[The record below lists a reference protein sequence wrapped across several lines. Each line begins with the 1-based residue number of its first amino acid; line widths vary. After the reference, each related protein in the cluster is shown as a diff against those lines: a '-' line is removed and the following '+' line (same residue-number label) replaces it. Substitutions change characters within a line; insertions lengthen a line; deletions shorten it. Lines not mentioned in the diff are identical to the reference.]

1 MTRLLFLLTC
11 SGLAVLMA
19 PLAAQRPGAPAEA
32 VSSVVQTTV
41 PKVAVLR
48 YGSFSMAEGMPG
60 MTATT
65 FAAQM
70 LYLKEQGLTPI
81 SLQQFIDWKQGRTT
95 LPERSVLI
103 TLDEADASAYAV
115 AFPVLKGHGFPFA
128 IFADGRSFQS
138 GNAMLGVDKLLE
150 MQQAGA
156 AVGSHSVSRP
166 LAHDWVFAE
175 QSGPDAAQKMA
186 ERELGLQ
193 AQRITSVFGSCEAF
207 SYPRGYANA
216 NMVENLAIYGY
227 KIAFGLRPGKVQQD
241 EPSFLLNRYMVNDM
255 PGFARAVNFGDAGED
270 EKVLQQVWAT
280 SSGLQ
285 PVSRP
290 AEVQSPENAAAIF
303 PAFSENLAATAAE
316 QPPLPPAVE
325 PLAGETQ
332 QQADGKAAPIPPPVV
347 EEPAPMPELK
357 DPVLTPRPVSTK
369 PAAGTLVRKEGTGDW
384 VSKDFP
390 QPVVPRTETRVAVLG
405 YHNFSNTKPVSEMLM
420 RTSEFCQQMQYIK
433 DAGLTVITMQDFLDW
448 LLGDR
453 CLPARCVLIT
463 IDDGWR
469 SVYTDA
475 YPVLKAYG
483 YPFTLYLYTT
493 YLSGRGQSMTQDMVR
508 EMMASG
514 ATIGSHSTTHLYP
527 SQWKRYAED
536 SPEYAAQLKQEFT
549 DSIAELK
556 TMFTHCSTYC
566 YPGGYHTPPMIA
578 CLQEQGIGAAFTVL
592 EKKVTT
598 LEDPMQV
605 HRYMVFGTD
614 PRIFRRAVNFDDVP
628 GIKPTAQGIT
638 EARARAKA
646 FFPSAFEDVVQAA
659 PKPAEGKVELGPI
672 TAPAEQAAPKVH
684 LEDIPAPIYTNP
696 YP

>member
-1 MTRLLFLLTC
+1 MTRFFSLL
-11 SGLAVLMA
+11 SVSALAVFMA
-19 PLAAQRPGAPAEA
+19 PLGAQQPDAPAESAPAEA
-32 VSSVVQTTV
+32 QASV

-48 YGSFSMAEGMPG
+48 YGTFSMAEGMPG
-60 MTATT
+60 MTPTT

-115 AFPVLKGHGFPFA
+115 AFPVLKGHGFPFV

-193 AQRITSVFGSCEAF
+193 AQRITSAFGVCEAF

-216 NMVENLAIYGY
+216 NMVENLAVYGY

-241 EPSFLLNRYMVNDM
+241 EPSFMLNRYTVNDM
-255 PGFARAVNFGDAGED
+255 PGFARAVNFGEPADD

-280 SSGLQ
+280 SSVRQ
-285 PVSRP
+285 PASRP
-290 AEVQSPENAAAIF
+290 AEVQSPENATAVF
-303 PAFSENLAATAAE
+303 PAFSENLAAKSAE
-316 QPPLPPAVE
+316 QPPLPPAVD
-325 PLAGETQ
+325 PLTGETQ
-332 QQADGKAAPIPPPVV
+332 QTDSGNAPIPAPVV
-347 EEPAPMPELK
+347 EPAPMPEIK
-357 DPVLTPRPVSTK
+357 DPVLTPRPVSAK
-369 PAAGTLVRKEGTGDW
+369 PAAGTLVRKNGTGDW
-384 VSKDFP
+384 ISQEFP

-405 YHNFSNTKPVSEMLM
+405 YHNFSNTRPVSEMLM

-493 YLSGRGQSMTQDMVR
+493 YLSGRGQSMTPEMIR

-556 TMFTHCSTYC
+556 ALFTHCSTYC

-578 CLQEQGIGAAFTVL
+578 CLQEQGVAAAFTVL

-598 LEDPMQV
+598 LEDPLQV

-646 FFPSAFEDVVQAA
+646 FFPSAFEDVVQPA
-659 PKPAEGKVELGPI
+659 PKPADGKVELGPI
-672 TAPAEQAAPKVH
+672 TAPVEKPAPKAL
-684 LEDIPAPIYTNP
+684 LEDIPAPNYTNP